1 MAIERDKEL
10 QNIQLW
16 EESGVTK
23 AAFCRQMGI
32 GYALF
37 KERLHCSGIAQQ
49 SLVR

>member
-10 QNIQLW
+10 QFILW
-16 EESGVTK
+16 KESGVTK

-32 GYALF
+32 GYAIF
-37 KERLHCSGIAQQ
+37 KGRLHCSGIAQQ